1 MKVVK
6 NNKNVYQK
14 LKESTVILNRDIWF
28 SKDIERDP
36 DIPKGEKLRVVNRMI
51 NGVEIM
57 IKHKG
62 KTFTLPKEWID
73 EK

>member
-1 MKVVK
+1 MKKVHKK
-6 NNKNVYQK
+6 NIYEK

-28 SKDIERDP
+28 SKDVEREP

-51 NGVEIM
+51 NGVELM
-57 IKHKG
+57 VKYDG
-62 KTFTLPKEWID
+62 KTFRLPKEWID